1 MVIDYHPSFLGCLL
15 LSLQYG
21 LPKVS
26 RCKLPVGFA
35 PQKVVNPP
43 LSACRILI
51 KGVNFPPGPTFGTQC
66 TKMQEIV

>member
-51 KGVNFPPGPTFGTQC
+51 KGAKPLGGFAPQKRCKPPT
-66 TKMQEIV
+66 